1 VVSSLFFRGRGD
13 IPGMTEKPNP
23 TDCLTTTS
31 LVALAQT
38 AIGCGIGLL
47 LAGKMGRTAQR
58 TAAIATLAVGVVAT
72 VPVVYEIFSR
82 QMNHPQ
88 SARRMRKRL
97 ESIRE
102 DSGFSDEVEAY

>member
-1 VVSSLFFRGRGD
+1 MIDKPVQ
-13 IPGMTEKPNP
+13 TE
-23 TDCLTTTS
+23 CLTTTS

-47 LAGKMGRTAQR
+47 LAGRMGRTAQR
-58 TAAIATLAVGVVAT
+58 TAAIAVLTVGVVT
-72 VPVVYEIFSR
+72 TIPVVYEIFSR
-82 QMNHPQ
+82 QVNHPQ

-102 DSGFSDEVEAY
+102 DSGFSDEVEVY

>member
-1 VVSSLFFRGRGD
+1 
-13 IPGMTEKPNP
+13 MTDKPCQN
-23 TDCLTTTS
+23 DCLTTTS

-47 LAGKMGRTAQR
+47 LAGRMGRPAQR
-58 TAAIATLAVGVVAT
+58 TAAIASLVVGVVTT
-72 VPVVYEIFSR
+72 VPVVYEVLAR
-82 QMNHPQ
+82 QVNHPQ

-102 DSGFSDEVEAY
+102 DSGFSDEVEVY